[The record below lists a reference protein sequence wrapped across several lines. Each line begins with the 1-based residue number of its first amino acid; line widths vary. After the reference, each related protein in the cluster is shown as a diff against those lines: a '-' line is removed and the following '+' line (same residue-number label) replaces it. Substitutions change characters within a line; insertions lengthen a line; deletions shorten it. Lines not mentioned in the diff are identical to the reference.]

1 MKKITFTLIAVFTLL
16 NNVQAQF
23 GMKTVAE
30 ATDYRSTSRY
40 KDVMQFIRELEKAS
54 PYIRTETI
62 ATTVEGRDI
71 PLMILAAPL
80 PESPQDLK
88 NDPRIVVY
96 VQANIHAGEVE
107 GKEAVL
113 MFARDLLSQG
123 NSAVF
128 RDVVLLMCPDLNADG
143 NERISTLNRTNQV
156 GPVNGVGVRHN
167 ARHLDLN
174 RDAMKVETR
183 EMQGVIK
190 NILNRWDPSVIMDMH
205 TTNGVYRQEPVTFSW
220 MINPNGDREL
230 IRYMRD
236 NMMPA
241 VSRTLRETYGVENTF
256 YGEFTDMG
264 NPQEGYL
271 NYACEPRYFVNY
283 MGLRNRLAI
292 LNENYVYADFRSRV
306 HGSYY
311 LIRSL
316 MDFVSEHRQEIKNM
330 LAAADSRAINK
341 GENPTP
347 ADSFA
352 LTYEAIP
359 TPEKLQ
365 VMTYEVKPVK
375 NPQGRNRYRKTDR
388 PVTLTVPYLADYEPV
403 SKVKYPFAYLITVP
417 DPYVLENLNIHGI
430 QVEKLARPHTLEAER
445 FDITELSPAPRLNQG
460 HYTNQVKGTFVKETR
475 EFPEGTLVVRTAQP
489 LGYLATYLLEP
500 ETDDGLLLWN
510 FFDTYLVPQWGRGY
524 YPYPVYKVL
533 EKMTL
538 ETEELK

>member
-1 MKKITFTLIAVFTLL
+1 MKKITFTLIAVVCFLISA
-16 NNVQAQF
+16 QAQF
-23 GMKTVAE
+23 NMKTVAE

-40 KDVMQFIRELEKAS
+40 EDVMQFIRELEKVS
-54 PYIRTETI
+54 PYIRTEII

-71 PLMILAAPL
+71 PLMILADPL

-88 NDPRIVVY
+88 NDSRIVVY

-113 MFARDLLSQG
+113 MFARDILSQG
-123 NSAVF
+123 SHPLF
-128 RDVVLLMCPDLNADG
+128 RDVVLLLCPDLNADG
-143 NERISTLNRTNQV
+143 NEKISTRNRTNQV
-156 GPVNGVGVRHN
+156 GPENGVGVRHN
-167 ARHLDLN
+167 ARYLDLN

-183 EMQGVIK
+183 EMRGVIQ
-190 NILNRWDPSVIMDMH
+190 NILNRWDPAVVMDMH

-236 NMMPA
+236 HMMPA
-241 VSRTLRETYGVENTF
+241 ISRTLMETYGVENTF

-264 NPQEGYL
+264 NPQNGYL

-306 HGSYY
+306 HGSFF

-316 MDFVSEHRQEIKNM
+316 LDFVSEHRQEIKNM
-330 LAAADSRAINK
+330 LAAADTRTINK
-341 GENPTP
+341 GTDPTP

-352 LTYEAIP
+352 LTYEAMP

-365 VMTYEVKPVK
+365 VKTYEVEPVE
-375 NPQGRNRYRKTDR
+375 NPQGWNRYRKTDR
-388 PVTLTVPYLADYEPV
+388 PVTLRVPYLADYEPV
-403 SKVKYPFAYLITVP
+403 TRVKYPFAYLITVP

-430 QVEKLARPHTLEAER
+430 QVEKLARPHILQVER
-445 FDITELSPAPRLNQG
+445 FDITELSPSARLNQG

-489 LGYLATYLLEP
+489 LGYVAAYLLEP

-533 EKMTL
+533 EKEIL
-538 ETEELK
+538 ETGKYH